1 MDNTRTIFIATV
13 LVIVGIGGFV
23 LLSIFNAE
31 SQKPDVQKAEVTYP
45 IRDVIGVST
54 LGRKIE
60 RFAYGDGDTHLVF
73 IAGIH
78 GGYEWNTV
86 LLAEQ
91 FMDHLEENPDIIPS
105 NITVSVIPMANPDG
119 VHTVFGTTDV
129 SIATAPATED
139 TTEGRFNANNVDLNR
154 NFDCN
159 WESTSFWRGEEVDA
173 GTKAFS
179 EPEAAAIR
187 DFVLDTDPTAV
198 VFWHSAANGV
208 YGATCN
214 GDGTG
219 NELSFAASNLMNT
232 YADAAGYPAIATFD
246 HYEITGDAEG
256 WLAKMGIPSVSVELK
271 THETVE
277 WEQNLRGIEAL
288 FEYYAQ

>member
-1 MDNTRTIFIATV
+1 MAV
-13 LVIVGIGGFV
+13 AAVSIGGY
-23 LLSIFNAE
+23 LLLRGDEKEVSISEPEEEQFQHA
-31 SQKPDVQKAEVTYP
+31 
-45 IRDVIGVST
+45 VIGTSVE
-54 LGRKIE
+54 GRDIE
-60 RFAYGDGDTHLVF
+60 VLTYGDGDTHLAFV
-73 IAGIH
+73 AGIH

-86 LLAEQ
+86 VLANQ
-91 FMDHLEENPDIIPS
+91 FMDYLEQNPDFIPE
-105 NITVSVIPMANPDG
+105 NITISVIPMANPDG
-119 VHTVFGTTDV
+119 VAKIFGTTNV
-129 SIATAPATED
+129 STATAPPTEE
-139 TTEGRFNANNVDLNR
+139 TTSGRFNANGVDLNR

-159 WESTSFWRGEEVDA
+159 WQPKSFWRGKEVAA
-173 GTKAFS
+173 GTAAFS

-187 DFVLDTDPTAV
+187 DFVLSKDPAAV

-208 YGATCN
+208 YGATCD

-219 NELSFAASNLMNT
+219 DELSFAANELMNT

-277 WEQNLRGIEAL
+277 WEENLKGVKAL
-288 FEYYAQ
+288 LEEYGK